1 MDPTQSLNL
10 ANITSYMISGS
21 LLQALLQ
28 SIQGQF
34 LKHIIALLHFFFLLR
49 KERHYFGLQFEDI
62 HVTVHGREG
71 IAARAGGPHTDHVS

>member
-10 ANITSYMISGS
+10 ANITSYMISES

-49 KERHYFGLQFEDI
+49 KERHYFGLQFW
-62 HVTVHGREG
+62 RQY
-71 IAARAGGPHTDHVS
+71 S